1 LQLRNFSVL
10 LLLASLFGG
19 LAHAQATFGDVV
31 RLGTTPS
38 DVVLDESRT
47 RLYLVNSSANSVM
60 VWDYTKQTLLGS
72 IAVGTR
78 PLAAAMSM
86 DNAYLYV
93 TNHDSS
99 TLSVISLAQGFG
111 SVINTVA
118 LPAEPEGVAVGLDGR
133 AVICTD
139 GSNTTSNVNT
149 LLIFDGTQAASQ
161 QVLAVQF
168 SPAAVTPP
176 TLAAPAFPRPT
187 TLFNGKLQTTP
198 DGKYIIGVSVISSGA
213 STVVYQYE
221 VDSGT
226 ILQSRQ
232 VTGQSSIMAM
242 APDGASFMA
251 GFTLYSTASLNVV
264 GQQSVANAPFPLT
277 SGTSTTTNPFST
289 TTNLGGSVFTADGKT
304 LYSAFNNSTTTAV
317 TASTLLVSD
326 PHTLAITLGI
336 NLPESVLSKIVIT
349 ADGSQAWAL
358 SSSGMIHLPLGNLY
372 TYPILMPQSTT
383 VFLAQDNCN
392 PGVAQGTLNINNVG
406 AGTLTFAVPQSLAT
420 AIVATASSGLAPSS
434 ITFTMDPGRSAVVR
448 TAGTNLYTGAGT
460 GTVATNTGA
469 PLAVNLV
476 SPNAINIPNTIL
488 VYMNFRDATQRGQI
502 YPVPTVPY
510 TTTTGT
516 TTTIAEGL
524 QDIVL
529 DQPRNLIYITNSG
542 YNRIEVFDVVNR
554 VFLTPI
560 AVGQLPH
567 QMAMGL
573 DGNTLYVANTGGESI
588 AIVDLTQQI
597 VTGTITF
604 PPIPRLGNAPVDYV
618 HTMAMGLSGLQ
629 FVLLQPTTPTQTTIS
644 GTLWEVIGN
653 NAVPRTGTT
662 VTGVSAAGAQ
672 TNLGTANE
680 SSMIAS
686 ADGTSIL
693 LLGGTGI
700 TYLYNA
706 LTDSY
711 TTNANSFGASTIFG
725 YFGPVGAASDANFLL
740 ADGLV
745 MNNSLTQIGGATEP
759 GTVTTT
765 PPGIGGMGGVSVSST
780 GLRNVA
786 SVAPIDENDFARL
799 TTPVRT
805 NLTTTITGDTHT
817 TLEVVNVL
825 TGAITSTFRVPE
837 NPPISVFGNTKQPT
851 PPRQMV
857 VDSQG
862 TAYAITLSGL
872 SVIPLTPS
880 SAATTP
886 ALSTTQPIVNSVDG
900 TTVFKPG
907 SFVTINGSSLASTA
921 VANALPPPTVLGG
934 SCVVMNNVSIP
945 LLQTAGGQIAA
956 QIPSTMRAGEVVM
969 EVRSLATA
977 QNSSP
982 VVVTIHTP

>member
-1 LQLRNFSVL
+1 V
-10 LLLASLFGG
+10 GG
-19 LAHAQATFGDVV
+19 IAKAQATFGDVV

-38 DVVLDESRT
+38 DIVLDESRS
-47 RLYLVNSSANSVM
+47 RLYLVNSSANSVQ
-60 VWDYTKQTLLGS
+60 VWDYSQQTLLGS
-72 IAVGTR
+72 ITVGTR

-86 DNAYLYV
+86 DNSTLYV

-99 TLSVISLAQGFG
+99 TLSVISLAPSGIG
-111 SVINTVA
+111 AVINTVA

-133 AVICTD
+133 AVISTD
-139 GSNTTSNVNT
+139 GSGTTSTLNT
-149 LLIFDGTQAASQ
+149 LLIFDGTQAISQ

-168 SPAAVTPP
+168 PPAAVTPP
-176 TLAAPAFPRPT
+176 TLAAPTFPKPT

-198 DGKYIIGVSVISSGA
+198 DGKYIIGVSAITNA
-213 STVVYQYE
+213 TATVVYQYE

-226 ILQSRQ
+226 ILQSRT

-251 GFTLYSTASLNVV
+251 GFTLYGTANLNVIA
-264 GQQSVANAPFPLT
+264 QQNIANAPFPMT
-277 SGTSTTTNPFST
+277 GAFST
-289 TTNLGGSVFTADGKT
+289 VTNLGGSVFTSDGKT
-304 LYSAFNNSTTTAV
+304 LYSAFNNGTTT
-317 TASTLLVSD
+317 TTSASTLLVSD

-336 NLPESVLSKIVIT
+336 KLPESVLSKIVIT

-383 VFLAQDNCN
+383 VFLAQDTCN
-392 PGVAQGTLNINNVG
+392 SGVASGTLNINNVG
-406 AGTLTFAVPQSLAT
+406 GGTLTFAVPQNLQT
-420 AIVATASSGLAPSS
+420 AIVATASSGLAPST
-434 ITFTMDPGRSAVVR
+434 ITFTMDPGRSSVIR
-448 TAGTNLYTGAGT
+448 TPGTNLYTGASATAAT
-460 GTVATNTGA
+460 GTNTGTA
-469 PLAVNLV
+469 LQVSLT
-476 SPNAINIPNTIL
+476 SPNAINIPNTIQ
-488 VYMNFRDATQRGQI
+488 VYMNFRDSTQRGQI
-502 YPVPTVPY
+502 YPVPVVPNSA
-510 TTTTGT
+510 T
-516 TTTIAEGL
+516 EGL

-529 DQPRNLIYITNSG
+529 DPTRNLIYITNSG
-542 YNRIEVFDVVNR
+542 YNRIEVFDTVNR
-554 VFLTPI
+554 VFLPPI
-560 AVGQLPH
+560 PVGQLPH

-588 AIVDLTQQI
+588 SIVDLTQQL
-597 VTGTITF
+597 VTGSITF
-604 PPIPRLGNAPVDYV
+604 PPIPRLATANVNSV

-629 FVLLQPTTPTQTTIS
+629 FVMLQPTTPTQTTIS

-653 NAVPRTGTT
+653 NAVPRTGST
-662 VTGVSAAGAQ
+662 VTGVSASGTQ
-672 TNLGTANE
+672 TPLGTANQ

-711 TTNANSFGASTIFG
+711 TTSANEFGGSTIFG
-725 YFGPVGAASDANFLL
+725 YFGPAGAASDANFLL

-745 MNNSLTQIGGATEP
+745 MNNSLTAIGGATEP
-759 GTVTTT
+759 GMATMT
-765 PPGIGGMGGVSVSST
+765 PPMIGGGGGTTVSST

-805 NLTTTITGDTHT
+805 NLTTTITADPHT
-817 TLEVVNVL
+817 TLEVVNVV
-825 TGAITSTFRVPE
+825 TGAIISTFRVPE
-837 NPPISVFGNTKQPT
+837 NPPFSVFNTTRQPT

-872 SVIPLTPS
+872 SVIPLAPA

-886 ALSTTQPIVNSVDG
+886 ALSSTQPIINSVDG
-900 TTVFKPG
+900 TTNFAPG
-907 SFVTINGSSLASTA
+907 SFVTINGSSLASSA
-921 VANALPPPTVLGG
+921 IANALPAPTVLGG
-934 SCVVMNNVSIP
+934 SCVVMNDVAIP
-945 LLQTAGGQIAA
+945 LLQTASGQIAG
-956 QIPSTMRAGEVVM
+956 QIPATMRAGEVVM
-969 EVRSLATA
+969 QVRSLATA
-977 QNSSP
+977 QSSSP

>member
-1 LQLRNFSVL
+1 M
-10 LLLASLFGG
+10 
-19 LAHAQATFGDVV
+19 

-38 DVVLDESRT
+38 DIVLDESRS
-47 RLYLVNSSANSVM
+47 RVYLVNSSANSVQ
-60 VWDYTKQTLLGS
+60 VWDYGQQTLLGS
-72 IAVGTR
+72 ITVGTR
-78 PLAAAMSM
+78 PLGAAMSM
-86 DNAYLYV
+86 DNTYLYV
-93 TNHDSS
+93 ANHDSS
-99 TLSVISLAQGFG
+99 TLSVISLASGFG
-111 SVINTVA
+111 AVINTVA
-118 LPAEPEGVAVGLDGR
+118 LPAQPEGVAVGADGR
-133 AVICTD
+133 AVISTD
-139 GSNTTSNVNT
+139 GSSATTTVNT
-149 LLIFDGTQAASQ
+149 LLIFDGTQTASQ

-168 SPAAVTPP
+168 PPAAVTPP
-176 TLAAPAFPRPT
+176 SLAAPAFPKPT
-187 TLFNGKLQTTP
+187 TQFNGKLQTTP
-198 DGKYIIGVSVISSGA
+198 DGKYIIGVSSILANA

-226 ILQSRQ
+226 ILQSRT

-251 GFTLYSTASLNVV
+251 GFTLYGTANLNVIA
-264 GQQSVANAPFPLT
+264 QQNIANAPFQIT
-277 SGTSTTTNPFST
+277 TAAGTANPFST
-289 TTNLGGSVFTADGKT
+289 TANLGGSAFTSDGKT
-304 LYSAFNNSTTTAV
+304 LYSVFNNSTTTTV
-317 TASTLLVSD
+317 SSTILLVSD
-326 PHTLAITLGI
+326 PHTLAISLGI

-383 VFLAQDNCN
+383 VFLAQDSCN

-406 AGTLTFAVPQSLAT
+406 AGTLTFAVPQALQT
-420 AIVATASSGLAPSS
+420 AIVATASSGLAPST
-434 ITFTMDPGRSAVVR
+434 ITFTMDPGRSSVVR

-460 GTVATNTGA
+460 GAAGNNSGTA
-469 PLAVNLV
+469 LAVNLM
-476 SPNAINIPNTIL
+476 SPNAINIPNTIR
-488 VYMNFRDATQRGQI
+488 VFMNFRDSTQRGQI

-510 TTTTGT
+510 VPTTATSPT
-516 TTTIAEGL
+516 EGL

-529 DQPRNLIYITNSG
+529 DQARNLIYITNSG
-542 YNRIEVFDVVNR
+542 YNRIEVFDTVNR
-554 VFLTPI
+554 VFLAPI
-560 AVGQLPH
+560 TVGQLPH

-573 DGNTLYVANTGGESI
+573 DGNTLYVPNTGGESI
-588 AIVDLTQQI
+588 MIVDLTQQI
-597 VTGTITF
+597 VTGSIAF
-604 PPIPRLGNAPVDYV
+604 PPIPRLGNATVDSV

-662 VTGVSAAGAQ
+662 VTGVTAAGAQ
-672 TNLGTANE
+672 TVLSTANQ

-711 TTNANSFGASTIFG
+711 TSSANEFGGSRIFG
-725 YFGPVGAASDANFLL
+725 YYGPVGAASDANFLL

-745 MNNSLTQIGGATEP
+745 MNNSLTPIGGATEP
-759 GTVTTT
+759 GMVTMT
-765 PPGIGGMGGVSVSST
+765 PPTIGGGGGVSVSSS

-786 SVAPIDENDFARL
+786 SVAPIDENNFARL

-805 NLTTTITGDTHT
+805 NLTTTITSDTHT

-825 TGAITSTFRVPE
+825 TGAIASTFRVPE
-837 NPPISVFGNTKQPT
+837 NPPISFFGNTAQPT

-886 ALSTTQPIVNSVDG
+886 ALATTQPIINSVDG
-900 TTVFKPG
+900 TTTFKPG
-907 SFVTINGSSLASTA
+907 SFVTINGSSLASAA

-934 SCVVMNNVSIP
+934 SCVVMNSVAIP
-945 LLQTAGGQIAA
+945 LLQTASGQIAG
-956 QIPSTMRAGEVVM
+956 QIPSTMRPGEVVM
-969 EVRSLATA
+969 QVRSLATA
-977 QNSSP
+977 QSSAP
-982 VVVTIHTP
+982 VIVTIHTP

>member
-1 LQLRNFSVL
+1 MNHFFRSVFIVSL
-10 LLLASLFGG
+10 LGG
-19 LAHAQATFGDVV
+19 LAQAQATFGDVV

-38 DVVLDESRT
+38 DIVLDESRQ
-47 RLYLVNSSANSVM
+47 RLYLVNASSNSVQ
-60 VWDYTKQTLLGS
+60 VWDYNQQALLGS
-72 IAVGTR
+72 ITVGTR

-86 DNAYLYV
+86 DNAFLYV

-99 TLSVISLAQGFG
+99 TLSAISLTAGIG
-111 SVINTVA
+111 TVINTVS
-118 LPAEPEGVAVGLDGR
+118 LPAHPEGVAVGIDGR
-133 AVICTD
+133 AVISTD
-139 GSNTTSNVNT
+139 GSGTTSTVNT
-149 LLIFDGTQAASQ
+149 LLIFDGTQSSSQ

-168 SPAAVTPP
+168 PPAAVTPP
-176 TLAAPAFPRPT
+176 SLTAPTFPRPT
-187 TLFNGKLQTTP
+187 TQFNGKLQTTP
-198 DGKYIIGVSVISSGA
+198 DGKYIIGVSSITNNTA
-213 STVVYQYE
+213 TVVYQYE

-226 ILQSRQ
+226 ILQSRT

-251 GFTLYSTASLNVV
+251 GFTLYGTANLNVMA
-264 GQQSVANAPFPLT
+264 QQNIANAPFPMT
-277 SGTSTTTNPFST
+277 GAFST

-304 LYSAFNNSTTTAV
+304 LYSAFNNSATTAIS
-317 TASTLLVSD
+317 ASTLLVSD
-326 PHTLAITLGI
+326 PHTLAISLGL

-392 PGVAQGTLNINNVG
+392 PGVAQGALNINNAG
-406 AGTLTFAVPQSLAT
+406 GGTLTFAVPQNLAT
-420 AIVATASSGLAPSS
+420 AIVATASSGLAPST
-434 ITFTMDPGRSAVVR
+434 IEFTMDPGRSSVVR
-448 TAGTNLYTGAGT
+448 TPGTNLYTGAGT
-460 GTVATNTGA
+460 GAVATDTGA
-469 PLAVNLV
+469 ALNVNLV
-476 SPNAINIPNTIL
+476 SPNAINIPDTIR
-488 VYMNFRDATQRGQI
+488 VYMNYRDSTQRGLI
-502 YPVPTVPY
+502 YPVPTVPNSV
-510 TTTTGT
+510 T
-516 TTTIAEGL
+516 EGL

-529 DQPRNLIYITNSG
+529 DQARNLLYITNSG
-542 YNRIEVFDVVNR
+542 YNRIEVFDTVNR

-588 AIVDLTQQI
+588 AIVDLDQQI
-597 VTGTITF
+597 VTGYINF
-604 PPIPRLGNAPVDYV
+604 PPIPRLGNANVNSV

-629 FVLLQPTTPTQTTIS
+629 FVMLQPTSPTQTTIS

-653 NAVPRTGTT
+653 NAVPRVGTT
-662 VTGVSAAGAQ
+662 VTGVSTTGAQ
-672 TNLGTANE
+672 TALSTANQ

-693 LLGGTGI
+693 LLGGTG
-700 TYLYNA
+700 TVYLYNA
-706 LTDSY
+706 LSDAY
-711 TTNANSFGASTIFG
+711 TASASEFGSTTIIGYYGPAS
-725 YFGPVGAASDANFLL
+725 AASDANFLL
-740 ADGLV
+740 ANGLV
-745 MNNSLTQIGGATEP
+745 MNNSLTAIGGAATP
-759 GTVTTT
+759 GTITIT
-765 PPGIGGMGGVSVSST
+765 PPAPGGGVGGVSVSST

-786 SVAPIDENDFARL
+786 SIAPIDENDFARL
-799 TTPVRT
+799 TTAVRT
-805 NLTTTITGDTHT
+805 NLTTTTTADTHT

-837 NPPISVFGNTKQPT
+837 NPPVSVFGATRQPT
-851 PPRQMV
+851 PPRQMA

-872 SVIPLTPS
+872 SLIPLAPS

-886 ALSTTQPIVNSVDG
+886 ALAATQPIVNSVDG
-900 TTVFKPG
+900 TTSFQPG
-907 SFVTINGSSLASTA
+907 SFVTINGASLASAA
-921 VANALPPPTVLGG
+921 VANTLPPPTVLGG
-934 SCVVMNNVSIP
+934 SCVVMNNVAIP
-945 LLQTAGGQIAA
+945 LLQTSSGQIAG

-977 QNSSP
+977 QSSQP
-982 VVVTIHTP
+982 VVVTISKP

>member
-1 LQLRNFSVL
+1 MKNFL
-10 LLLASLFGG
+10 LLFIASLS
-19 LAHAQATFGDVV
+19 LANAQATFGDVV

-38 DVVLDESRT
+38 DIVLDESRS
-47 RLYLVNSSANSVM
+47 RLYLVNSSANSVQ
-60 VWDYTKQTLLGS
+60 VWDYNQKTLLGS
-72 IAVGTR
+72 ITVGTR
-78 PLAAAMSM
+78 PLGAAMSM

-99 TLSVISLAQGFG
+99 TLSVISLASGYG
-111 SVINTVA
+111 AVINTVA
-118 LPAEPEGVAVGLDGR
+118 LPAQPEGVAVGADGR
-133 AVICTD
+133 AVISTD
-139 GSNTTSNVNT
+139 GAGTTSTVNT
-149 LLIFDGTQAASQ
+149 LLIFDGTQSLAQ

-168 SPAAVTPP
+168 SPAPVTPP
-176 TLAAPAFPRPT
+176 SLTAPAFPRPAT
-187 TLFNGKLQTTP
+187 QFNGKLQTTP
-198 DGKYIIGVSVISSGA
+198 DGKYIIGVSAISNLA

-226 ILQSRQ
+226 ILQSRT

-251 GFTLYSTASLNVV
+251 GFTLYGTSNLNVIA
-264 GQQSVANAPFPLT
+264 QQSIANAPFPIT
-277 SGTSTTTNPFST
+277 TAAGTLNPFSAT
-289 TTNLGGSVFTADGKT
+289 ANLGGSAFTSDGKT
-304 LYSAFNNSTTTAV
+304 LYSAFNNSTTT
-317 TASTLLVSD
+317 TISSTILLVSD
-326 PHTLAITLGI
+326 PHTLAISLGI

-349 ADGSQAWAL
+349 ADGTQAWAL
-358 SSSGMIHLPLGNLY
+358 SSSGMIHLPLGDLY

-383 VFLAQDNCN
+383 VFLAQDYCN
-392 PGVAQGTLNINNVG
+392 PGVAQGTLNINNIG
-406 AGTLTFAVPQSLAT
+406 GGTLTFAVPQSLQT
-420 AIVATASSGLAPSS
+420 AIVATASSGLAPSK
-434 ITFTMDPGRSAVVR
+434 ITFTMDPGRSTVVR

-460 GTVATNTGA
+460 GAAGNSLGTA
-469 PLAVNLV
+469 LAVQLI
-476 SPNAINIPNTIL
+476 SPNAINIPNTIR
-488 VYMNFRDATQRGQI
+488 VFMNFRDSTQRGQI
-502 YPVPTVPY
+502 YPIPTVPNS
-510 TTTTGT
+510 TT
-516 TTTIAEGL
+516 EGL

-529 DQPRNLIYITNSG
+529 DSARNLIYITNSG
-542 YNRIEVFDVVNR
+542 YNRIEVFDTVNR

-560 AVGQLPH
+560 TVGQLPH

-588 AIVDLTQQI
+588 QIIDLTQQI
-597 VTGTITF
+597 VTGSINF
-604 PPIPRLGNAPVDYV
+604 PPIPRLATANVNSV

-629 FVLLQPTTPTQTTIS
+629 FVMLQPTTPTQTTIS

-653 NAVPRTGTT
+653 NAVPRMGTT
-662 VTGVSAAGAQ
+662 VTGVNAAGAQ
-672 TNLGTANE
+672 TTLSTANQ

-686 ADGTSIL
+686 ADGSSIL

-711 TTNANSFGASTIFG
+711 TTSANEFGASRIFG
-725 YFGPVGAASDANFLL
+725 YYGPIGAASDANFLL

-745 MNNSLTQIGGATEP
+745 MNNSLTPIGGATEP
-759 GTVTTT
+759 GQVTMT
-765 PPGIGGMGGVSVSST
+765 PPTIGGGGGISVSST

-805 NLTTTITGDTHT
+805 NLTTTITADTHT

-825 TGAITSTFRVPE
+825 SGAITSTFRVPE
-837 NPPISVFGNTKQPT
+837 NPPVSFFGNTAQPT

-872 SVIPLTPS
+872 SVIPLAPS

-886 ALSTTQPIVNSVDG
+886 ALATTQPIINSVDG
-900 TTVFKPG
+900 TTTFKPG
-907 SFVTINGSSLASTA
+907 SFVTINGSSLASAA
-921 VANALPPPTVLGG
+921 VANALPAPTVLGG
-934 SCVVMNNVSIP
+934 SCVVMNDVAIP
-945 LLQTAGGQIAA
+945 LLQTAAGQIAA
-956 QIPSTMRAGEVVM
+956 QIPSTMRPGQVVM
-969 EVRSLATA
+969 QVRSLATA
-977 QNSSP
+977 QSSAP
-982 VVVTIHTP
+982 VVVKINTP

>member
-1 LQLRNFSVL
+1 MNHFFRSVFIVSL
-10 LLLASLFGG
+10 LGG
-19 LAHAQATFGDVV
+19 LAQAQATFGDVV

-38 DVVLDESRT
+38 DIVLDESRQ
-47 RLYLVNSSANSVM
+47 RLYLVNASSNSVQ
-60 VWDYTKQTLLGS
+60 VWDYNQQALLGS
-72 IAVGTR
+72 ITVGTR

-86 DNAYLYV
+86 DNAFLYV

-99 TLSVISLAQGFG
+99 TLSAISLTAGIG
-111 SVINTVA
+111 TVINTVS
-118 LPAEPEGVAVGLDGR
+118 LPAHPEGVAVGIDGR
-133 AVICTD
+133 AVISTD
-139 GSNTTSNVNT
+139 GSGTTSTVNT
-149 LLIFDGTQAASQ
+149 LLIFDGTQSSSQ

-168 SPAAVTPP
+168 PPAAVTPP
-176 TLAAPAFPRPT
+176 SLTAPTFPRPT
-187 TLFNGKLQTTP
+187 TQFNGKLQTTP
-198 DGKYIIGVSVISSGA
+198 DGKYIIGVSSITNNTA
-213 STVVYQYE
+213 TVVYQYE

-226 ILQSRQ
+226 ILQSRT

-251 GFTLYSTASLNVV
+251 GFTLYGTANLNVMA
-264 GQQSVANAPFPLT
+264 QQNIANAPFPMT
-277 SGTSTTTNPFST
+277 GAFST

-304 LYSAFNNSTTTAV
+304 LYSAFNNSATTAIS
-317 TASTLLVSD
+317 ASTLLVSD
-326 PHTLAITLGI
+326 PHTLAISLGL

-392 PGVAQGTLNINNVG
+392 PGVAQGALNINNAG
-406 AGTLTFAVPQSLAT
+406 GGTLTFAVPQALAT
-420 AIVATASSGLAPSS
+420 AIVATASSGLAPST
-434 ITFTMDPGRSAVVR
+434 INFTMDPGRSSVIR
-448 TAGTNLYTGAGT
+448 TPGTNLYTGAGT

-469 PLAVNLV
+469 ALAVNLV
-476 SPNAINIPNTIL
+476 SPNAINIPNTIR
-488 VYMNFRDATQRGQI
+488 VFMNYRDATQRGQI
-502 YPVPTVPY
+502 YPVPTVPNSV
-510 TTTTGT
+510 T
-516 TTTIAEGL
+516 EGL

-529 DQPRNLIYITNSG
+529 DQARNLLYITNSG
-542 YNRIEVFDVVNR
+542 YNRIEVFDTVNR

-573 DGNTLYVANTGGESI
+573 DGSTLYVANTGGESI
-588 AIVDLTQQI
+588 AIVDLDQQI
-597 VTGTITF
+597 VTGYINF
-604 PPIPRLGNAPVDYV
+604 PPIPRLGNANVNSV

-629 FVLLQPTTPTQTTIS
+629 FVMLQPTSPTQTTIS

-653 NAVPRTGTT
+653 NAVPRVGTT
-662 VTGVSAAGAQ
+662 VTGVSTSGAQ
-672 TNLGTANE
+672 TALSTANQ

-693 LLGGTGI
+693 LLGGTG
-700 TYLYNA
+700 TVYLYNA
-706 LTDSY
+706 LSDAY
-711 TTNANSFGASTIFG
+711 TASASEFGSTTIIGYYGPAS
-725 YFGPVGAASDANFLL
+725 AASDANFLL
-740 ADGLV
+740 ANGLV
-745 MNNSLTQIGGATEP
+745 MNNSLTAIGGAATP
-759 GTVTTT
+759 GTITIT
-765 PPGIGGMGGVSVSST
+765 PPAPGGGVGGVSVSST

-786 SVAPIDENDFARL
+786 SIAPIDENDFARL
-799 TTPVRT
+799 TTAVRT
-805 NLTTTITGDTHT
+805 NLTTTTTADTHT

-837 NPPISVFGNTKQPT
+837 NPPVSVFGATRQPT

-872 SVIPLTPS
+872 SVIPLAPS

-886 ALSTTQPIVNSVDG
+886 ALAATQPIVNSVDG
-900 TTVFKPG
+900 TTSFQPG
-907 SFVTINGSSLASTA
+907 SFVTINGASLASAA
-921 VANALPPPTVLGG
+921 VANTLPPPTVLGG
-934 SCVVMNNVSIP
+934 SCVVMNNVAIP
-945 LLQTAGGQIAA
+945 LLQTSSGQIAG

-977 QNSSP
+977 QNSTP
-982 VVVTIHTP
+982 VVVTIQKP

>member
-1 LQLRNFSVL
+1 MLVV
-10 LLLASLFGG
+10 FGG

-38 DVVLDESRT
+38 DIVLDESRL
-47 RLYLVNSSANSVM
+47 RVYLVNSSANSVQ
-60 VWDYTKQTLLGS
+60 VWDYGQQTLLGT

-86 DNAYLYV
+86 DNQYLYV

-99 TLSVISLAQGFG
+99 TLSVIGLAQGFG
-111 SVINTVA
+111 AVINTVA
-118 LPAEPEGVAVGLDGR
+118 LPAQPEGVAVGSDGR
-133 AVICTD
+133 AVISTD
-139 GSNTTSNVNT
+139 GSSATSTVNT
-149 LLIFDGTQAASQ
+149 LLIFDGTQSLAQ
-161 QVLAVQF
+161 QILAVQF
-168 SPAAVTPP
+168 PPAAVTPP
-176 TLAAPAFPRPT
+176 SLSAPVFPRPT
-187 TLFNGKLQTTP
+187 TQFNGKLQTTP
-198 DGKYIIGVSVISSGA
+198 DGKYIIGVSSITNNTA
-213 STVVYQYE
+213 TVVYQYE

-226 ILQSRQ
+226 ILQSRT

-251 GFTLYSTASLNVV
+251 GFTLYGTSNLNVIA
-264 GQQSVANAPFPLT
+264 QQNIANAPFPMT
-277 SGTSTTTNPFST
+277 GAFST

-304 LYSAFNNSTTTAV
+304 LYSAFNNSTTTTA

-326 PHTLAITLGI
+326 PRTLAISLGI
-336 NLPESVLSKIVIT
+336 NLPENVLSKIVIT

-392 PGVAQGTLNINNVG
+392 PGVAQGALSINNIG
-406 AGTLTFAVPQSLAT
+406 GGTLTFAVPQALAT
-420 AIVATASSGLAPSS
+420 AIVATASSGLAPSTV
-434 ITFTMDPGRSAVVR
+434 TFTMDPGRSSVVR

-460 GTVATNTGA
+460 GAVATNTGT

-476 SPNAINIPNTIL
+476 SPNAINIPNTIR

-502 YPVPTVPY
+502 YPVPTVPNSA
-510 TTTTGT
+510 
-516 TTTIAEGL
+516 AEGL

-529 DQPRNLIYITNSG
+529 DPARNLVYITNSG
-542 YNRIEVFDVVNR
+542 YNRIEVFDTVNR
-554 VFLTPI
+554 VFLAPI

-588 AIVDLTQQI
+588 SIVDLTQQI
-597 VTGTITF
+597 VTGGISF
-604 PPIPRLGNAPVDYV
+604 PPIPRLGNANVNSV
-618 HTMAMGLSGLQ
+618 HAMAMGLSGLQ
-629 FVLLQPTTPTQTTIS
+629 FVMLQPTTPTQTTIN

-653 NAVPRTGTT
+653 TAVPRTGTT
-662 VTGVSAAGAQ
+662 VTGVTAAGAQ
-672 TNLGTANE
+672 TPLSTANQ

-686 ADGTSIL
+686 ADGSSIL
-693 LLGGTGI
+693 LLGGTGT

-711 TTNANSFGASTIFG
+711 ATSANEFGGSTIVGF
-725 YFGPVGAASDANFLL
+725 YGPLGAASDGNFLL

-745 MNNSLTQIGGATEP
+745 MNNSLTPIGGNTEP
-759 GTVTTT
+759 GSVTFT
-765 PPGIGGMGGVSVSST
+765 PPTPGGGGGTTVSST
-780 GLRNVA
+780 GARNVA
-786 SVAPIDENDFARL
+786 AVAPVDENDFARI

-817 TLEVVNVL
+817 TLEVINVS

-837 NPPISVFGNTKQPT
+837 NPAVSIFGNVRQST
-851 PPRQMV
+851 PARQMV
-857 VDSQG
+857 VDAQG

-872 SVIPLTPS
+872 SVIPLAPA
-880 SAATTP
+880 SAGTTP
-886 ALSTTQPIVNSVDG
+886 ALAATQPIVNSVDG
-900 TTVFKPG
+900 TTTFKPG
-907 SFVTINGSSLASTA
+907 SFVTINGSHLASPA
-921 VANALPPPTVLGG
+921 IANALPAPTVLGG

-945 LLQTAGGQIAA
+945 LLQTAGGQIAG
-956 QIPSTMRAGEVVM
+956 QIPSTMRPGQVVM
-969 EVRSLATA
+969 QVRSLATA
-977 QNSSP
+977 QNSAP

>member
-1 LQLRNFSVL
+1 MAR
-10 LLLASLFGG
+10 G
-19 LAHAQATFGDVV
+19 QATFGDVV

-38 DVVLDESRT
+38 DIVLDESRQ
-47 RLYLVNSSANSVM
+47 RVYLVNASANSLQ
-60 VWDYTKQTLLGS
+60 VWDYNQQTLLGS

-86 DNAYLYV
+86 DNSTLYV

-99 TLSVISLAQGFG
+99 TLSVISLG
-111 SVINTVA
+111 SGIGAVVNTVS
-118 LPAEPEGVAVGLDGR
+118 LPAQPEGVAVGLDGR

-139 GSNTTSNVNT
+139 GSSATSTVNT
-149 LLIFDGTQAASQ
+149 LLIFDGTQASSQ

-168 SPAAVTPP
+168 PPAAVTPP
-176 TLAAPAFPRPT
+176 SLTAPTFPRPT
-187 TLFNGKLQTTP
+187 TQFNGKLQTTP
-198 DGKYIIGVSVISSGA
+198 DGKYIIGVSSITNNTA
-213 STVVYQYE
+213 TVVYQYE

-226 ILQSRQ
+226 ILESRT

-251 GFTLYSTASLNVV
+251 GFTLYGTANLNVIA
-264 GQQSVANAPFPLT
+264 QQNIANAPFPMT
-277 SGTSTTTNPFST
+277 GAFST
-289 TTNLGGSVFTADGKT
+289 TTNLGGSAFTADGKT
-304 LYSAFNNSTTTAV
+304 LYSAFNNSATTALS
-317 TASTLLVSD
+317 ASTLLVSD
-326 PHTLAITLGI
+326 PRTLAISLGI

-372 TYPILMPQSTT
+372 THPILMPQSTT

-392 PGVAQGTLNINNVG
+392 PGVAQGTLNIDNVG
-406 AGTLTFAVPQSLAT
+406 AGTLTFAVPQNLAT
-420 AIVATASSGLAPSS
+420 AIVAAASSGLAPST
-434 ITFTMDPGRSAVVR
+434 ITFTMDPGRSSVVR
-448 TAGTNLYTGAGT
+448 TPGTNLYTGAGT
-460 GTVATNTGA
+460 GTVATNTGTA
-469 PLAVNLV
+469 LAVNLV

-488 VYMNFRDATQRGQI
+488 VYMNYRDSTQRGQI
-502 YPVPTVPY
+502 YPVPTVPNSA
-510 TTTTGT
+510 T
-516 TTTIAEGL
+516 EGL

-529 DQPRNLIYITNSG
+529 DQARNLIYITNSG
-542 YNRIEVFDVVNR
+542 YNRIEVFDTVNR

-560 AVGQLPH
+560 SIGQLPH

-588 AIVDLTQQI
+588 AIVDLTQQL
-597 VTGTITF
+597 VTGYINF
-604 PPIPRLGNAPVDYV
+604 PPIPRLGNANVNSV

-629 FVLLQPTTPTQTTIS
+629 FVMLQPTSPTQTTIS

-653 NAVPRTGTT
+653 NAVPRVGTT
-662 VTGVSAAGAQ
+662 VTGVSATGAQ
-672 TNLGTANE
+672 TALSTANQ

-686 ADGTSIL
+686 ADGSSIL
-693 LLGGTGI
+693 LLGGTG
-700 TYLYNA
+700 TVYLYNA
-706 LTDSY
+706 LTDAY
-711 TTNANSFGASTIFG
+711 TASASEFGSTTIIG
-725 YFGPVGAASDANFLL
+725 YYGPAGAASDANFLL
-740 ADGLV
+740 ANGLV
-745 MNNSLTQIGGATEP
+745 MNNSLTAIGGATTP
-759 GTVTTT
+759 GTITIT
-765 PPGIGGMGGVSVSST
+765 PPTPGGGVGGISVSST

-799 TTPVRT
+799 TSAVRT
-805 NLTTTITGDTHT
+805 NLTTTTTADTHT

-825 TGAITSTFRVPE
+825 TGAVISTLRVPE
-837 NPPISVFGNTKQPT
+837 NPPVSVFGSTRQPT

-872 SVIPLTPS
+872 SVIPLAPS
-880 SAATTP
+880 NAATTP
-886 ALSTTQPIVNSVDG
+886 ALAAQPIVNSVDG
-900 TTVFKPG
+900 TTSFQPG

-921 VANALPPPTVLGG
+921 VANTLPPPTVLGG
-934 SCVVMNNVSIP
+934 SCVVMNDVAIP
-945 LLQTAGGQIAA
+945 LLQTSSGQIAA

-977 QNSSP
+977 QNSLP
-982 VVVTIHTP
+982 VVVTIQKP

>member
-1 LQLRNFSVL
+1 LQLKYFRAVVFIPLLFS
-10 LLLASLFGG
+10 G
-19 LAHAQATFGDVV
+19 LANAQATFGDVV

-38 DVVLDESRT
+38 DIVLDESRS
-47 RLYLVNSSANSVM
+47 RLYLVNSSANTVQ
-60 VWDYTKQTLLGS
+60 VWDYVQQTLLGS

-86 DNAYLYV
+86 DHSYLYV

-99 TLSVISLAQGFG
+99 TLSVINLSAGYG
-111 SVINTVA
+111 AVINTVA
-118 LPAEPEGVAVGLDGR
+118 LPAQPEGVAVGIDGR

-139 GSNTTSNVNT
+139 GSSTTSTLNT
-149 LLIFDGTQAASQ
+149 LLIFDGTQAVSQ

-168 SPAAVTPP
+168 PPAAVTPP
-176 TLAAPAFPRPT
+176 SLTAPAFPKPT
-187 TLFNGKLQTTP
+187 TQFNGKLQTTP
-198 DGKYIIGVSVISSGA
+198 DGRYIIGVSSITNNTA
-213 STVVYQYE
+213 TVVYQYE

-226 ILQSRQ
+226 ILQSRT

-251 GFTLYSTASLNVV
+251 GFTLYNTSNLNVV
-264 GQQSVANAPFPLT
+264 AQQNIANAPFPMT
-277 SGTSTTTNPFST
+277 GAFST

-304 LYSAFNNSTTTAV
+304 LYSAFNNSTTT
-317 TASTLLVSD
+317 TTSASTLLVSD
-326 PHTLAITLGI
+326 PHTLAISLGI

-349 ADGSQAWAL
+349 ADGTQAWAL

-392 PGVAQGTLNINNVG
+392 PGIAQGTLNINNVG
-406 AGTLTFAVPQSLAT
+406 GGTLTFAVPQALAT
-420 AIVATASSGLAPSS
+420 AIVATASSGLAPST
-434 ITFTMDPGRSAVVR
+434 ITFTMDPGRSSVVR
-448 TAGTNLYTGAGT
+448 TPGTNLYTGAGT

-469 PLAVNLV
+469 ALAVNLT
-476 SPNAINIPNTIL
+476 SPNAINIPNTIR
-488 VYMNFRDATQRGQI
+488 VFMNFRDSTQRGQI
-502 YPVPTVPY
+502 YPVPTVPNSV
-510 TTTTGT
+510 T
-516 TTTIAEGL
+516 EGL

-529 DQPRNLIYITNSG
+529 DQPRNLLYITNSG
-542 YNRIEVFDVVNR
+542 YNRIEVFDIVNR

-560 AVGQLPH
+560 TVGQLPH

-588 AIVDLTQQI
+588 SIVDLNQQL
-597 VTGTITF
+597 VTGSITF
-604 PPIPRLGNAPVDYV
+604 PPIPRLGSATVDSV

-629 FVLLQPTTPTQTTIS
+629 FVLLAPTTPTQTTIS

-662 VTGVSAAGAQ
+662 VTGVTAAGAQ
-672 TNLGTANE
+672 TALSTANQ

-711 TTNANSFGASTIFG
+711 TTSANSFGGSTIIG
-725 YFGPVGAASDANFLL
+725 YYGPVGAASDANFLL

-745 MNNSLTQIGGATEP
+745 MNNSLTGIGGATTP
-759 GTVTTT
+759 GTVTIT
-765 PPGIGGMGGVSVSST
+765 PPGAGGGGGVSVSST

-786 SVAPIDENDFARL
+786 AVAPIDENDFARL

-805 NLTTTITGDTHT
+805 NLTTTITADTHT
-817 TLEVVNVL
+817 TLEVVNVI

-837 NPPISVFGNTKQPT
+837 NPVVSVFGSTRQPT

-857 VDSQG
+857 VDANG

-872 SVIPLTPS
+872 SIIPLIPS

-886 ALSTTQPIVNSVDG
+886 SLSATQPIFNSTDG
-900 TTVFKPG
+900 TANFKPG
-907 SFVTINGSSLASTA
+907 SFVTINGSSLASNA
-921 VANALPPPTVLGG
+921 VASSLPTPTVLGG
-934 SCVVMNNVSIP
+934 SCVVMNGVAIP
-945 LLQTAGGQIAA
+945 LLQTSSGQIAG
-956 QIPSTMRAGEVVM
+956 QIPSTMRPGEVVM

-977 QNSSP
+977 QTSLP
-982 VVVTIHTP
+982 VVVTIKTP

>member
-1 LQLRNFSVL
+1 LQLKKIL
-10 LLLASLFGG
+10 LLFVAFLSLMN
-19 LAHAQATFGDVV
+19 AQATFGDVV

-38 DVVLDESRT
+38 DIVLDESRS
-47 RLYLVNSSANSVM
+47 RVYLVNSSANSVQ
-60 VWDYTKQTLLGS
+60 VWDYAQKTLLGS

-78 PLAAAMSM
+78 PLGAAMSM

-99 TLSVISLAQGFG
+99 TLSVISLASGFG
-111 SVINTVA
+111 AVVNTVA
-118 LPAEPEGVAVGLDGR
+118 LPAQPEGVAVGTDGR

-139 GSNTTSNVNT
+139 GSSTTSTVNT
-149 LLIFDGTQAASQ
+149 LLIFDGTQTLAQ

-168 SPAAVTPP
+168 PPAAVTPP
-176 TLAAPAFPRPT
+176 SLSAPAFPRPT
-187 TLFNGKLQTTP
+187 TQFNGKLQTTP
-198 DGKYIIGVSVISSGA
+198 DGKYIIGVSSITNNTA
-213 STVVYQYE
+213 TVVYQYE

-226 ILQSRQ
+226 ILQSRT

-251 GFTLYSTASLNVV
+251 GFTLYGTATLNVIA
-264 GQQSVANAPFPLT
+264 QQNIANAPFPMT
-277 SGTSTTTNPFST
+277 GAFST

-304 LYSAFNNSTTTAV
+304 LYSAFNNSTTTTA

-336 NLPESVLSKIVIT
+336 NLPENVLSKIVIT

-383 VFLAQDNCN
+383 VFLAQDSCN
-392 PGVAQGTLNINNVG
+392 QGVAQGTLNINNLG
-406 AGTLTFAVPQSLAT
+406 GGTLTFAVPQTLAT
-420 AIVATASSGLAPSS
+420 AVVATASSGLAPST
-434 ITFTMDPGRSAVVR
+434 ITFTMDPGRSSVIR

-469 PLAVNLV
+469 ALAVNLS
-476 SPNAINIPNTIL
+476 SPNAINIPNTIRVL
-488 VYMNFRDATQRGQI
+488 MNFRDATQRGQI
-502 YPVPTVPY
+502 YPVPTVPNS
-510 TTTTGT
+510 TT
-516 TTTIAEGL
+516 EGL

-529 DQPRNLIYITNSG
+529 DPVRNLVYITNSG
-542 YNRIEVFDVVNR
+542 YNRIEVFDSINR

-560 AVGQLPH
+560 TAGQLPH

-588 AIVDLTQQI
+588 LIIDLTQQI
-597 VTGTITF
+597 VTGAIKF
-604 PPIPRLGNAPVDYV
+604 PPIPRLGNANVNSV
-618 HTMAMGLSGLQ
+618 HAMAMGLSGLQ
-629 FVLLQPTTPTQTTIS
+629 FVMLQPTTPTQTTIS

-672 TNLGTANE
+672 TPLSTANQ

-693 LLGGTGI
+693 LLGGTGT

-711 TTNANSFGASTIFG
+711 TASANEFGGSTIIG
-725 YFGPVGAASDANFLL
+725 YYGPVGAAPDANFLL
-740 ADGLV
+740 SDGLV
-745 MNNSLTQIGGATEP
+745 MNNSLTPIGGATEP
-759 GTVTTT
+759 GMVSMT
-765 PPGIGGMGGVSVSST
+765 PPTFGGGAGGVTVSST

-786 SVAPIDENDFARL
+786 SVAAVDENDFARL

-805 NLTTTITGDTHT
+805 NLTTTITADTHT
-817 TLEVVNVL
+817 TLEVVNVV

-837 NPPISVFGNTKQPT
+837 NPPFSVFNNTRQQV

-862 TAYAITLSGL
+862 TAYVITLSGL
-872 SVIPLTPS
+872 SVIPLAPA
-880 SAATTP
+880 SASTTP
-886 ALSTTQPIVNSVDG
+886 VLAVTQPIMNSVDG
-900 TTVFKPG
+900 TATFKPG
-907 SFVTINGSSLASTA
+907 SFVTINGASLASAA
-921 VANALPPPTVLGG
+921 VANSLPAPTVLGG
-934 SCVVMNNVSIP
+934 SCVVMNDVAIP
-945 LLQTAGGQIAA
+945 LLQTASGQIAG
-956 QIPSTMRAGEVVM
+956 QIPSTMRAGQVVM
-969 EVRSLATA
+969 QVRSLASA
-977 QNSSP
+977 QSSAP
-982 VVVTIHTP
+982 IVVTIHTP

>member
-1 LQLRNFSVL
+1 LQLKYFL
-10 LLLASLFGG
+10 LLLSTLL
-19 LAHAQATFGDVV
+19 LAQAQATFGDVV

-38 DVVLDESRT
+38 DIVLDESRT
-47 RLYLVNSSANSVM
+47 RVYLVNSSANSVQ
-60 VWDYTKQTLLGS
+60 VWDYGQQALLGS
-72 IAVGTR
+72 ITVGTR
-78 PLAAAMSM
+78 PLGAAMSM

-99 TLSVISLAQGFG
+99 TLSVISLASGFG

-118 LPAEPEGVAVGLDGR
+118 LPAQPEGVAVGLDGR
-133 AVICTD
+133 AVISTD
-139 GSNTTSNVNT
+139 GSSATTTVNT

-168 SPAAVTPP
+168 PPAAVTPP
-176 TLAAPAFPRPT
+176 SLTAPAFPKPT
-187 TLFNGKLQTTP
+187 TQFNGKLQTTP
-198 DGKYIIGVSVISSGA
+198 DGKYIIGVSSITNNTA
-213 STVVYQYE
+213 TVVYQYE

-226 ILQSRQ
+226 ILQSRT

-251 GFTLYSTASLNVV
+251 GFTLYGTANLNVIA
-264 GQQSVANAPFPLT
+264 QQNIANAPFP
-277 SGTSTTTNPFST
+277 TTGAFST
-289 TTNLGGSVFTADGKT
+289 TTNLGGSVFTADGNT
-304 LYSAFNNSTTTAV
+304 LYSAFNNSATTTA

-326 PHTLAITLGI
+326 PHTLAISLGI

-383 VFLAQDNCN
+383 VFLAQDSCN
-392 PGVAQGTLNINNVG
+392 PGVAEGTLNINNVG
-406 AGTLTFAVPQSLAT
+406 GGTLTFAVPQALQT
-420 AIVATASSGLAPSS
+420 AIVATASSGLAPST
-434 ITFTMDPGRSAVVR
+434 ITFTMDPGRSSVVR
-448 TAGTNLYTGAGT
+448 TPGTNLYTGASPTAAAGT
-460 GTVATNTGA
+460 NSGTA
-469 PLAVNLV
+469 LAVNLT
-476 SPNAINIPNTIL
+476 SPNAINIPNTIR
-488 VYMNFRDATQRGQI
+488 VFMNFRDSTQRGQI
-502 YPVPTVPY
+502 YPVPTVPNS
-510 TTTTGT
+510 TT
-516 TTTIAEGL
+516 EGL

-529 DQPRNLIYITNSG
+529 DQARNLVYITNSG
-542 YNRIEVFDVVNR
+542 YNRIEVFDTVNR
-554 VFLTPI
+554 VFLTPMT
-560 AVGQLPH
+560 VGQLPH

-588 AIVDLTQQI
+588 TTVDLTQQI
-597 VTGTITF
+597 VTGSITF
-604 PPIPRLGNAPVDYV
+604 PPIPRLGNALVNSV

-629 FVLLQPTTPTQTTIS
+629 FVMLQPTTPTQTTIS

-662 VTGVSAAGAQ
+662 VTGVTAAGAQ
-672 TNLGTANE
+672 TALSTANQ
-680 SSMIAS
+680 SSMVAS

-711 TTNANSFGASTIFG
+711 TSSANEFGGSRIFG
-725 YFGPVGAASDANFLL
+725 YYGPVGAASDANFLL

-745 MNNSLTQIGGATEP
+745 MNNSLTPIGGATEP
-759 GTVTTT
+759 GMVTMT
-765 PPGIGGMGGVSVSST
+765 PPTIGGGGGISVSST

-786 SVAPIDENDFARL
+786 SVAPIDENDFVRL

-805 NLTTTITGDTHT
+805 NLTTTITSDTHT

-825 TGAITSTFRVPE
+825 SGAITSTFRVPE
-837 NPPISVFGNTKQPT
+837 NPPVSFFGNTAQPT

-862 TAYAITLSGL
+862 TAYAITVSGL

-886 ALSTTQPIVNSVDG
+886 VLATTQPIINSVDG
-900 TTVFKPG
+900 TTTFKPG
-907 SFVTINGSSLASTA
+907 SFVTINGSSLASAA

-934 SCVVMNNVSIP
+934 SCVVMNSVAIP
-945 LLQTAGGQIAA
+945 LLQTASGQIAG
-956 QIPSTMRAGEVVM
+956 QIPSTMRPGEVVM

-977 QNSSP
+977 QSSAP

>member
-1 LQLRNFSVL
+1 LQLKYFPL
-10 LLLASLFGG
+10 LFITSLVGG

-38 DVVLDESRT
+38 DIVLDESRS
-47 RLYLVNSSANSVM
+47 RLYLVNSSANSVQ
-60 VWDYTKQTLLGS
+60 VWDYVQQTLLGS
-72 IAVGTR
+72 ITVGAR

-86 DNAYLYV
+86 DNSTLYV

-99 TLSVISLAQGFG
+99 TLSVISLAPSGLG
-111 SVINTVA
+111 AVINTVA

-139 GSNTTSNVNT
+139 GSGTTSTLNT
-149 LLIFDGTQAASQ
+149 LLIFDGTQAISQ

-168 SPAAVTPP
+168 PPAAVTPP
-176 TLAAPAFPRPT
+176 SLTAPAFPKPT
-187 TLFNGKLQTTP
+187 TQFNGKLQTTP
-198 DGKYIIGVSVISSGA
+198 DGKYIIGVSSITTNTA
-213 STVVYQYE
+213 TVVYQYE

-226 ILQSRQ
+226 ILQSRT

-251 GFTLYSTASLNVV
+251 GFTLYGTANLNVIA
-264 GQQSVANAPFPLT
+264 QQNIANAPFPMT
-277 SGTSTTTNPFST
+277 GAFST
-289 TTNLGGSVFTADGKT
+289 VTNLGGSVFTSDGQT
-304 LYSAFNNSTTTAV
+304 LYSAFNNSTTTTT

-406 AGTLTFAVPQSLAT
+406 GGTLTFAVPQGLQT
-420 AIVATASSGLAPSS
+420 AIVATASSGLAPST
-434 ITFTMDPGRSAVVR
+434 ITFTMDPGRSSVVR
-448 TAGTNLYTGAGT
+448 TPGTNLYTGAGATAAT
-460 GTVATNTGA
+460 GTNTGTA
-469 PLAVNLV
+469 LAVNLT
-476 SPNAINIPNTIL
+476 SPNAINIPNTIQ
-488 VYMNFRDATQRGQI
+488 VYMNFRDSTQRGQI
-502 YPVPTVPY
+502 YPVPTSPFVP
-510 TTTTGT
+510 TT
-516 TTTIAEGL
+516 ANPVSQGL

-529 DQPRNLIYITNSG
+529 DATRNLIYITNAG
-542 YNRIEVFDVVNR
+542 YNRIEVFDTVNR

-560 AVGQLPH
+560 TVGQLPH
-567 QMAMGL
+567 QMAMGT

-588 AIVDLTQQI
+588 SIVDLTQQL
-597 VTGTITF
+597 VTGSITF
-604 PPIPRLGNAPVDYV
+604 PPIPRLGNANVNSV
-618 HTMAMGLSGLQ
+618 QTMAMGLSGLQ
-629 FVLLQPTTPTQTTIS
+629 FVMLQPTTPTQTTIS

-662 VTGVSAAGAQ
+662 VTGVTAAGAQ
-672 TNLGTANE
+672 SLLATANQ

-711 TTNANSFGASTIFG
+711 TSSANVFGGSTIFG
-725 YFGPVGAASDANFLL
+725 YYGPVGAASDANFLL

-745 MNNSLTQIGGATEP
+745 MNNSLTAIGGATEP
-759 GTVTTT
+759 GMTTVA
-765 PPGIGGMGGVSVSST
+765 PPTMGGGGGVSVSST

-786 SVAPIDENDFARL
+786 SVAPVDENDFARL

-805 NLTTTITGDTHT
+805 NLTTTITADTHT
-817 TLEVVNVL
+817 TLEVVNVV
-825 TGAITSTFRVPE
+825 TGAITSTFRIPE
-837 NPPISVFGNTKQPT
+837 NPPFSVFNTTRQPT

-857 VDSQG
+857 VDAQG

-872 SVIPLTPS
+872 SVIPLAPAS
-880 SAATTP
+880 ATTTP
-886 ALSTTQPIVNSVDG
+886 MLSPTQPIVNSVDG
-900 TTVFKPG
+900 TTTFAPG
-907 SFVTINGSSLASTA
+907 SFVTINGSSLASA
-921 VANALPPPTVLGG
+921 AIANALPPPTVLGG
-934 SCVVMNNVSIP
+934 SCVVMNDVAIP
-945 LLQTAGGQIAA
+945 LLQTASGQIAG

-969 EVRSLATA
+969 QVRSLATA
-977 QNSSP
+977 QSSSP